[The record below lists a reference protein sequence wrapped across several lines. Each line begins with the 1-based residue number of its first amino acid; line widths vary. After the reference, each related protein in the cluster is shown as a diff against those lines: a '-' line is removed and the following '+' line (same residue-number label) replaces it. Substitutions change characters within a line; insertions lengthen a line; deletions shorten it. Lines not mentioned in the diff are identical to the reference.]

1 MTNILRKDFPLLG
14 NVSIA
19 YLDNAA
25 TAQRPQCVIDAEAEF
40 YRKHNAEPHRAAQ
53 HPRLPASVGPAG
65 GTGRVVFGGIGENAQ
80 LIHQNHMPASSDMV
94 FSV

>member
-25 TAQRPQCVIDAEAEF
+25 TAQRTKCDIDAEAEF
-40 YRKHNAEPHRAAQ
+40 YRKHNDNPQRGLYTLSAEATGVYEDASEAVRAVIGAK
-53 HPRLPASVGPAG
+53 
-65 GTGRVVFGGIGENAQ
+65 GTEEHVVNSNTTC
-80 LIHQNHMPASSDMV
+80 LIYK
-94 FSV
+94 